1 MQHEHEMVG
10 SQSEIAKPKSA
21 SHGVTVRS
29 SLPFRAWPSED
40 LPHEHTS
47 RREPRTVVPVGNTSS
62 GTYQPT
68 RARSYV
74 GGVGDG
80 VRTRP
85 NRLAIWPGLGV
96 CMWVCAR
103 EEQYGEPNEARYG
116 EADDEGPAP
125 SESRGATIRSLAE
138 KRLQPKRYRRVC
150 EEHKG
155 RCRSWPELEQEWLDH
170 DLTRAPSKL
179 DCRTNGGD
187 RNQGPQWRGALF
199 HLLQHSG
206 GVAVLQ
212 RRHGSQRC
220 HGSQGTP
227 QHAVQ
232 PAVGRSE
239 GS

>member
-1 MQHEHEMVG
+1 
-10 SQSEIAKPKSA
+10 
-21 SHGVTVRS
+21 
-29 SLPFRAWPSED
+29 
-40 LPHEHTS
+40 
-47 RREPRTVVPVGNTSS
+47 
-62 GTYQPT
+62 
-68 RARSYV
+68 
-74 GGVGDG
+74 
-80 VRTRP
+80 
-85 NRLAIWPGLGV
+85 
-96 CMWVCAR
+96 MWVCAR

-239 GS
+239 GSVTSRTAVFTCYSPCNSERVTTSKDWTTSIYGGLGIASINRDIVDRQLV

>member
-1 MQHEHEMVG
+1 
-10 SQSEIAKPKSA
+10 
-21 SHGVTVRS
+21 
-29 SLPFRAWPSED
+29 
-40 LPHEHTS
+40 
-47 RREPRTVVPVGNTSS
+47 
-62 GTYQPT
+62 
-68 RARSYV
+68 
-74 GGVGDG
+74 
-80 VRTRP
+80 
-85 NRLAIWPGLGV
+85 
-96 CMWVCAR
+96 MWVCAR

-227 QHAVQ
+227 QHAGQ

-239 GS
+239 GSDTVILLNSLITCYSPCNNSESVLFVTARE